1 MGAKALGMWRTTAH
15 IRHQCKSHWGPL
27 AGVLTGAMFVLVQLT
42 TAHVGDSCT
51 HLGQIAEEWRIGLP
65 ARQVMCIATTD
76 GDLVYDRFVAPG
88 RQASRQA
95 TTLIQ

>member
-1 MGAKALGMWRTTAH
+1 M
-15 IRHQCKSHWGPL
+15 
-27 AGVLTGAMFVLVQLT
+27 QLT
-42 TAHVGDSCT
+42 TAHVGDGCT

-88 RQASRQA
+88 RQAARQP